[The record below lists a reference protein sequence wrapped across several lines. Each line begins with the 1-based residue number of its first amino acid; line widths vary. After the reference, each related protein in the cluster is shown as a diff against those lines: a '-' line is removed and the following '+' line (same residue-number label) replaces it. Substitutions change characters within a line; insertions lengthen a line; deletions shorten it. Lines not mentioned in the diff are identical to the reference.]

1 MKTINWQRNGE
12 KLSRSVFLTNP
23 YFFTLIINS
32 SEEALKASFFV
43 SKSEILYDNYHFNF
57 NILSLL
63 LNNEKRVYYE

>member
-1 MKTINWQRNGE
+1 MKIINWQRNGE
-12 KLSRSVFLTNP
+12 KLSRSVFQTNP
-23 YFFTLIINS
+23 YFFILIINS

-43 SKSEILYDNYHFNF
+43 CKSEILYDNYHFNF